1 MCTEPVVKVL
11 HQVARTCRE
20 AMYMPVETLEQGSL
34 VAELSELAYDST
46 SQHWT
51 QEATQE
57 ALQAHHARGTSM
69 MWG

>member
-1 MCTEPVVKVL
+1 
-11 HQVARTCRE
+11 
-20 AMYMPVETLEQGSL
+20 MYMPVETLEQGSL